1 MKQIINISI
10 LVIVLLSMVG
20 CSRCSRTEKKDF
32 SVDDTSAVNKTGSK
46 EDILV
51 GVLHVAVD
59 ETIYPLIKEQEE
71 VFLSA
76 YPNAR
81 LNLVVKPELL
91 AIRELLSQEA
101 GVAVLARELNET
113 ENDYFKNRSI
123 KPRIFPVW
131 TDAIVAINN
140 TKQVDT
146 TVTIEYL
153 VDAMKGASTDRKKI
167 VFDNLNSSTFRHL
180 KELGKVEKVAS
191 NFVEAE
197 DGSKRV
203 LEAVANDPE
212 KIGILGY
219 NVYLDL
225 ISSFPNKN
233 NIRILS
239 VQNTIGETADNKYYK
254 PNQSTIAAEQYPLRR
269 TFYVQ
274 NYQPNLGLGIGFSAF
289 LTGDRGQRIV
299 LKSGLVPATMPGR
312 DIIIRDD
319 ISL

>member
-10 LVIVLLSMVG
+10 VAIVLLSMVG
-20 CSRCSRTEKKDF
+20 CSRCSQTEKKDS

-131 TDAIVAINN
+131 TDAIVVINN

-197 DGSKRV
+197 DGSKKV

>member
-1 MKQIINISI
+1 MKLFNIGV
-10 LVIVLLSMVG
+10 LIVLLFSMAG
-20 CSRCSRTEKKDF
+20 CSGCSRTERRGASTRDS
-32 SVDDTSAVNKTGSK
+32 SVKNTGSK

-51 GVLHVAVD
+51 GVLNVVVD
-59 ETIYPLIKEQEE
+59 ETILPLVKEQEE

-76 YPNAR
+76 YPDAK
-81 LNLVVKPELL
+81 LNIIVQPELL
-91 AIRELLSQEA
+91 AVRELLSKEA

-113 ENDYFKNRSI
+113 ENDYFKKRAI

-131 TDAIVAINN
+131 NDAIVVINN
-140 TKQVDT
+140 TKLVDT

-153 VDAMKGASTDRKKI
+153 VNAMKGESVDRKKI
-167 VFDNLNSSTFRHL
+167 VFDNLNSSTFRYL
-180 KELGKVEKVAS
+180 RELGKLEKVAS
-191 NFVEAE
+191 NFVEAQGDSE
-197 DGSKRV
+197 KV
-203 LEAVANDPE
+203 LEAVANDPD

-225 ISSFPNKN
+225 ITSFSNKN

-239 VQNTIGETADNKYYK
+239 VQNTIGEAADNKYYK
-254 PNQSTIAAEQYPLRR
+254 PSQSTIAAEEYPLRR

>member
-1 MKQIINISI
+1 MKKIVNIYF
-10 LVIVLLSMVG
+10 LVLVMASMVG
-20 CSRCSRTEKKDF
+20 CSTCSRTDKMDSSVGDTTGVKD
-32 SVDDTSAVNKTGSK
+32 AGSK

-51 GVLHVAVD
+51 GVLNVVVD
-59 ETIYPLIKEQEE
+59 ETILPLVKEQED

-76 YPNAR
+76 YPNAK
-81 LNLVVKPELL
+81 LNIIARPELL
-91 AIRELLSQEA
+91 AVRELLSNEA
-101 GVAVLARELNET
+101 AVGVLAKELNEE
-113 ENDYFKNRSI
+113 ENEYFKKRSI
-123 KPRIFPVW
+123 KPRVFSVW
-131 TDAIVAINN
+131 TDAIVVINN

-146 TVTIEYL
+146 TVTISYL
-153 VDAMKGASTDRKKI
+153 LQAMKGESVDRRKI

-180 KELGKVEKVAS
+180 KELGQLDKVAG
-191 NFVEAE
+191 NFVEAQ
-197 DGSKRV
+197 DGSAEV
-203 LEAVANDPE
+203 LEAVASDPN

-239 VQNTIGETADNKYYK
+239 VQNTVGEGADNKYYK

-269 TFYVQ
+269 VFYVQ